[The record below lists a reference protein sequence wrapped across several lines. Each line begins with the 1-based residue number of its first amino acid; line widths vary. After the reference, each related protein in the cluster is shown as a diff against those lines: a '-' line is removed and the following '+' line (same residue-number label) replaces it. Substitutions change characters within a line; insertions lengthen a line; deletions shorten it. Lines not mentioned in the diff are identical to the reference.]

1 MGTQTPIDNN
11 ARLEISA
18 NSWFPLIINST
29 NTDGGGIALH
39 PNDFS
44 KRVELSVKGNGDF
57 KIWSAERERLVID
70 RKGNVGIETPS
81 PKASLDISRKA
92 LDLLPAGTPQ
102 GVIFPKLTT
111 SERSTFNNV
120 EEGTMI
126 YNTDK
131 KCLEMYLGIVSGV
144 HQWSCLPDVGSNK
157 AQSVAVTAAGFE
169 GSYIGG
175 INFNNSQKVKFKLE
189 NNSFSNISSSFAD
202 AVTVQNGSAN
212 ISAGNCQW
220 QKLNGSTPT
229 GSLMSCA
236 SPNLITLNSGESAM
250 LWYTMSGTPET
261 GSLQTNFSKLGAQ
274 ADQSTVVG
282 LGSATINNPK
292 TEYVVSLVYDGTTP
306 KTEIQGKI
314 NNGTNKLVVKIPY
327 TNGSGSYNEV
337 TSQAVATTAGQNN
350 DTNKLT
356 LNIPAGNF
364 GVNGTLDATI
374 SVDGDG
380 EYLVKMLPPGEE
392 YEIATI
398 PYTLNGQQYSVVLKG
413 IGGIPDRCFGK
424 TTFDC
429 VGYGAKEL
437 EHQFLYVPIQGPDGR
452 TWLNN
457 NLGTEY
463 AKIDSPWFNPVQ
475 QATLKSDWKAYGS
488 LFQWQ
493 RNPDGHELI
502 NWTGP
507 TSGMPKYNNPS
518 SYLSASWTTPDTNQ
532 FIKVNNRPFYWTNAI
547 YKPGN
552 LVLWQKNG
560 ATNPCPSGYHV
571 PTRDELKALH
581 SAYTGQ
587 DGEIDGRNEL
597 WFDTILRLT
606 ANGYRA
612 MGNAAFGYQ
621 GTAGWIRSSTE
632 MTTLHHQ
639 IGSSSINGEYGWAAN
654 AFSVRCIKDN

>member
-1 MGTQTPIDNN
+1 
-11 ARLEISA
+11 
-18 NSWFPLIINST
+18 
-29 NTDGGGIALH
+29 
-39 PNDFS
+39 
-44 KRVELSVKGNGDF
+44 
-57 KIWSAERERLVID
+57 
-70 RKGNVGIETPS
+70 
-81 PKASLDISRKA
+81 
-92 LDLLPAGTPQ
+92 
-102 GVIFPKLTT
+102 
-111 SERSTFNNV
+111 
-120 EEGTMI
+120 
-126 YNTDK
+126 
-131 KCLEMYLGIVSGV
+131 
-144 HQWSCLPDVGSNK
+144 
-157 AQSVAVTAAGFE
+157 
-169 GSYIGG
+169 
-175 INFNNSQKVKFKLE
+175 
-189 NNSFSNISSSFAD
+189 SFAD

-392 YEIATI
+392 YTIATI

-429 VGYGAKEL
+429 VGYGEKVL
-437 EHQFLYVPIQGPDGR
+437 EHQFIYIPIQGPDGR

-457 NLGTEY
+457 NLGAEY
-463 AKIDSPWFNPVQ
+463 ARIGSPYFNPLR
-475 QATLKSDWKAYGS
+475 QAGALDYNTGQELSNPTADQIKRDWRAYGS

-502 NWTGP
+502 NWINYQRAF
-507 TSGMPKYNNPS
+507 PKYQS
-518 SYLSASWTTPDTNQ
+518 VRELSGSWTNPGHNK
-532 FIKVNNRPFYWTNAI
+532 FILALVE
-547 YKPGN
+547 YKSWVSGN
-552 LVLWQKNG
+552 YLPNDLWKSTG
-560 ATNPCPSGYHV
+560 ITNPCPAGFHV
-571 PTRDELKALH
+571 PTHQEQMDLHDAILTYPVRDGVSSRWDKNVW
-581 SAYTGQ
+581 
-587 DGEIDGRNEL
+587 NESQ
-597 WFDTILRLT
+597 LRLT
-606 ANGYRA
+606 ATGFRSLGDGY
-612 MGNAAFGYQ
+612 FGYW
-621 GTAGWIRSSTE
+621 GERGWLWSSDLTGK
-632 MTTLHHQ
+632 TGRDYY
-639 IGSSSINGEYGWAAN
+639 GSTGSTDELAHTMSWDRKSSIAGGQYGHTANG
-654 AFSVRCIKDN
+654 FSVRCIKDN